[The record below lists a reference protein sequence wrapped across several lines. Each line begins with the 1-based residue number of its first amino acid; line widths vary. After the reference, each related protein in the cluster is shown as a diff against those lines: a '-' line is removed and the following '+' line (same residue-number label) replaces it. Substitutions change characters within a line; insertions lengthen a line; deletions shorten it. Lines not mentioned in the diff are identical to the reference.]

1 MNHRALAINI
11 PNSSLTLL
19 FQQRTVPFKKI
30 VTMAQADQI
39 FRSSFRKHFANHEA
53 NYPPTTPIAI
63 GDFGEMQN
71 GFFVRLGNIKNS
83 FGLDYSILG
92 DDDPT
97 YEQFKSDASVEV
109 NFRAKGDIAAG
120 GIPVA
125 KAQIEL
131 KFSSEKSFFF
141 SSAEVRYLQMD
152 NLFEIGQK
160 LVALYDDDKWK
171 KRFVLV
177 SRILEGK
184 NTVIVISG
192 SSGASVTIEA
202 ETGEI
207 PNMDLANAHAK
218 IGFKSSSN
226 LSYQIIAPGNIQ
238 IGFGLSRVYNPI
250 FNKPV
255 FKTRE
260 TMAHTF
266 AKMDNSREV
275 DKMGVVFGDVLL
287 HDQSFA

>member
-1 MNHRALAINI
+1 M
-11 PNSSLTLL
+11 P
-19 FQQRTVPFKKI
+19 
-30 VTMAQADQI
+30 QADQI
-39 FRSSFRKHFANHEA
+39 FRNSFRKHFTNHEA

-63 GDFGEMQN
+63 GDFGEMRN
-71 GFFVRLGNIKNS
+71 GYFVRLGNIKNS

-97 YEQFKSDASVEV
+97 YEQFKSEGSVEV
-109 NFRAKGDIAAG
+109 NFKAKGDIAAG
-120 GIPVA
+120 GVPIA
-125 KAQIEL
+125 KAQVEL
-131 KFSSEKSFFF
+131 KFTSDKSFFF

-152 NLFEIGQK
+152 NLYEIGQK
-160 LVALYDDDKWK
+160 LVELYDNDTWK

-177 SRILEGK
+177 SRVLEGR

-192 SSGASVTIEA
+192 SSGAHVMIEA

-207 PNMDLANAHAK
+207 PNVDLANANGK

-226 LSYQIIAPGNIQ
+226 LSYQIIAPGNLQ

-260 TMAHTF
+260 TMSHTF

-275 DKMGVVFGDVLL
+275 DREGVVFGDVLL